1 MIVIKKNKE
10 PQELTQ
16 YRKQPDASYE
26 NMHGAKLNP
35 EQSEQDVYHI
45 VLDSLLREQGYLC
58 AYCMCRIPKKR
69 GNPPCTIEH
78 IIAQSDPNGDPLSYK
93 NMVAVCSGNRNA
105 NDNADK
111 TCDARRGNKKLH
123 VNPLDESTIKEIEY
137 QSTGIIYSQNLEI
150 NTDLNDR
157 LNLNCISLSL
167 PETRKKVLDALKNDM
182 AKKGLK
188 NNSSFRERCQKQL
201 QYYETQ
207 EKKKPYVGILI
218 WWLKKHIR

>member
-16 YRKQPDASYE
+16 YRKIPYASYE
-26 NMHGAKLNP
+26 NMHGAKLDP

-58 AYCMCRIPKKR
+58 AYCMCRITQKS
-69 GNPPCTIEH
+69 NPPCTIEH

-105 NDNADK
+105 NKNADK

-123 VNPLDESTIKEIEY
+123 VNPLDESTIREIEY
-137 QSTGIIYSQNLEI
+137 RSTGIICSQNPEI
-150 NTDLNDR
+150 DADLNDR

-167 PETRKKVLDALKNDM
+167 PETRKRVLDVLKRNM

-188 NNSSFRERCQKQL
+188 DDLSFQIYCKKQL
-201 QYYETQ
+201 QHYETQ
-207 EKKKPYVGILI
+207 EKKEPYVGILI
-218 WWLKKHIR
+218 WWLKKHIK